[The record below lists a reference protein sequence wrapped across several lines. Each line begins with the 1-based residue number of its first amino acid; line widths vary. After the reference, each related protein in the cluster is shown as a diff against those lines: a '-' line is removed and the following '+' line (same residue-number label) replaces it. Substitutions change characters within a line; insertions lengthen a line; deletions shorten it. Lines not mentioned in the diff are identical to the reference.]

1 MHWRVECIRGGDP
14 TNNRIRQARVEA
26 GISQAELGEQV
37 GYTTNYINMIENGK
51 RNPSPLLVSKI
62 AEILDVDEQ
71 WLRTGEGDMH
81 KQESRE
87 QELAR
92 YVGQLLVDRPES
104 MRSALITTLLCFD
117 PDGPEWEVLERIMRH
132 CIAEMDKETDKAPGE

>member
-1 MHWRVECIRGGDP
+1 
-14 TNNRIRQARVEA
+14 
-26 GISQAELGEQV
+26 
-37 GYTTNYINMIENGK
+37 MIENGK

-62 AEILDVDEQ
+62 AEILDVDEL
-71 WLRTGEGDMH
+71 WLRTGEGVMH

-104 MRSALITTLLCFD
+104 MRSALITTLLRFD
-117 PDGPEWEVLERIMRH
+117 PNGPEWEVLERIMRR
-132 CIAEMDKETDKAPGE
+132 CIAEMDRDKAPGD